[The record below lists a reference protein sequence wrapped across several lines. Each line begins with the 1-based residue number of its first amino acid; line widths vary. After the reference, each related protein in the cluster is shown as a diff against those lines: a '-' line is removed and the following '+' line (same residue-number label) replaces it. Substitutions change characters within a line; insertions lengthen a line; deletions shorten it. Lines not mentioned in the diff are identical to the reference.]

1 MRPHMAVK
9 LMCKLLYVLE
19 INLFEML
26 LLVMYI
32 FVSVNLK
39 PPHPLPMPTG
49 EEVLPENWVG
59 ALPKPL
65 PYLRAKSIFFCY
77 NFSYPVNTL
86 TKNLI
91 PYLFICTDA

>member
-1 MRPHMAVK
+1 MAIK

-39 PPHPLPMPTG
+39 PSDPPYAHRGGGTPRKIG
-49 EEVLPENWVG
+49 WG
-59 ALPKPL
+59 HFRQPL
-65 PYLRAKSIFFCY
+65 PYLRANSI
-77 NFSYPVNTL
+77 L
-86 TKNLI
+86 L
-91 PYLFICTDA
+91 PY